1 MREIALIA
9 GGLIVGGLVGVTW
22 MCLLQ
27 VNKDRHY
34 IIQRSIIVL
43 AVEKEAMLLI
53 MWQHC
58 LVYLN
63 LVQQRK

>member
-9 GGLIVGGLVGVTW
+9 GGLIFGGLVGVTW

-34 IIQRSIIVL
+34 IIQR
-43 AVEKEAMLLI
+43 KEE
-53 MWQHC
+53 HEDE
-58 LVYLN
+58 
-63 LVQQRK
+63 

>member
-1 MREIALIA
+1 MREIALIV

-34 IIQRSIIVL
+34 IIQRKD
-43 AVEKEAMLLI
+43 ENEDE
-53 MWQHC
+53 
-58 LVYLN
+58 
-63 LVQQRK
+63 

>member
-27 VNKDRHY
+27 VK
-34 IIQRSIIVL
+34 
-43 AVEKEAMLLI
+43 KEE
-53 MWQHC
+53 HEDE
-58 LVYLN
+58 
-63 LVQQRK
+63 